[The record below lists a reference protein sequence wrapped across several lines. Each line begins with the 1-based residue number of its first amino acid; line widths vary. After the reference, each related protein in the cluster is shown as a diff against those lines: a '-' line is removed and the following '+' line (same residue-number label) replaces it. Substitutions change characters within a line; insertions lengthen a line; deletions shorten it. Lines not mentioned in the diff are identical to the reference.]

1 MVGRT
6 QSQTFNEAEQFL
18 NEEIFNRQVLVARFL
33 VAQFEL
39 FTNMC
44 EGRSYNCIH
53 WLSRNISKDHK
64 GFSYEMLI
72 SIAANPFLPYEVRAA
87 VLKLIIVL
95 YVDRFPQVEK
105 VGRAH
110 IPEKLWVFRDVNES
124 GLKEVSIPVIR
135 DLNLLEDSSVLPH
148 FALGA
153 EHEFAKEENQ
163 LLSFKS
169 DSKYYLL
176 SRVGDEFLKHC
187 AGSLVHE
194 DEAQNMYLQSVLTC
208 EQLLLSTGFK
218 SSIKKLRALLGP
230 AGRILDGRSDKD
242 TAENYFSPT
251 ARRFVDQGGSNY
263 EAVLGAKKK
272 IIEMLT
278 TTYEL
283 RENYQL
289 GRILALFK
297 SWADGPRPSLFGMR
311 SAFKSNARL
320 FVDEFKAAKEGKTVP
335 LPRGHPL
342 NAKLLVY
349 FTKLCS
355 IDTLDE
361 SRHLDLINLTGGG
374 DLTSVLLDCMMYEDD
389 NIFSAAFRLLNKYFS
404 QRSNLCRN
412 VSSIYLLDDEKV
424 PLFKTVYNLKN
435 ECDQLGFYLRS
446 FERWGVTSI
455 VSSGKIDQ
463 SIFKKVQVTAK
474 NLSSLLITD
483 ENSDAL
489 KATKETDGVELATI
503 SREESKTS
511 ESPSYVNTHY
521 QHVYVMYN
529 VIYSLLQRIFLMC
542 FSNKQNSRSGAG

>member
-1 MVGRT
+1 
-6 QSQTFNEAEQFL
+6 
-18 NEEIFNRQVLVARFL
+18 
-33 VAQFEL
+33 
-39 FTNMC
+39 
-44 EGRSYNCIH
+44 
-53 WLSRNISKDHK
+53 
-64 GFSYEMLI
+64 
-72 SIAANPFLPYEVRAA
+72 
-87 VLKLIIVL
+87 
-95 YVDRFPQVEK
+95 
-105 VGRAH
+105 
-110 IPEKLWVFRDVNES
+110 
-124 GLKEVSIPVIR
+124 
-135 DLNLLEDSSVLPH
+135 
-148 FALGA
+148 
-153 EHEFAKEENQ
+153 
-163 LLSFKS
+163 
-169 DSKYYLL
+169 
-176 SRVGDEFLKHC
+176 
-187 AGSLVHE
+187 
-194 DEAQNMYLQSVLTC
+194 MYLQSVLTC

-218 SSIKKLRALLGP
+218 SSIKKLRALLEP

-251 ARRFVDQGGSNY
+251 ARRFLDQGGSNY